1 MERFNPITDLQPIDP
16 IDVPNTQVSDELES
30 LRLRLKVTQEETSN
44 IIQIIKEK
52 NDSLNSDLKKLKN
65 FNRRLNI
72 TIPRIPEMPG
82 EAGVEF
88 GEEAERER
96 KRKAGFRLPPRFPL
110 IRKPVNVPQFKR
122 PKLRKTLLG
131 VKKGADIIGYTRGG
145 GLVFKTLRN
154 PKAAKDAVQA
164 FTKGTDL
171 VDDVAA
177 LGKSTRVITK
187 KFQNISKSAPEILGV
202 KRRPPKVNFSDLP
215 LKERMRIAAL
225 NKKNFPKVS
234 ERRGIGI
241 KKFEKLIGK
250 NPEAQF
256 QDYLR
261 KSKLSSPLKL
271 KIDLN
276 KAYQNERTKLLKSY
290 RSKKID
296 DKTFT
301 IKSNKIQ
308 KEYLENVERI
318 NRYDLEV
325 RQQFE
330 KVRNFFRPKPKGR
343 KSRRKPTLIDD
354 FTKKQKQI
362 KKEFPEAQGGFKE
375 KIDKSFRGDVRV
387 KDDGTFEYIDTLK
400 KDPNLISLNTDTGV
414 TNTVIIITDP
424 PIA

>member
-1 MERFNPITDLQPIDP
+1 MMERFNPIIDLQPIDP

-122 PKLRKTLLG
+122 PKLRKTLLS

-202 KRRPPKVNFSDLP
+202 KRKPPKINFSDLP
-215 LKERMRIAAL
+215 LKERMRIASI

-234 ERRGIGI
+234 REGILTRRNASLRRDLLNLERKIPE
-241 KKFEKLIGK
+241 FEIF
-250 NPEAQF
+250 QF
-256 QDYLR
+256 MRKANLKSPTLLKSNLNKTYTKEYQKIMKAYKQEKMSVLDMLEQTDDLR
-261 KSKLSSPLKL
+261 KAYRTNAL
-271 KIDLN
+271 KIDRYGEEVMAIFERFKMRGLDVKNVIMKDVLEGIRKIKKQIPKPLEGKKIESGTFRYNKNKSRVNAKQMSNDIAMLN
-276 KAYQNERTKLLKSY
+276 K
-290 RSKKID
+290 
-296 DKTFT
+296 
-301 IKSNKIQ
+301 
-308 KEYLENVERI
+308 
-318 NRYDLEV
+318 
-325 RQQFE
+325 
-330 KVRNFFRPKPKGR
+330 
-343 KSRRKPTLIDD
+343 
-354 FTKKQKQI
+354 
-362 KKEFPEAQGGFKE
+362 
-375 KIDKSFRGDVRV
+375 
-387 KDDGTFEYIDTLK
+387 
-400 KDPNLISLNTDTGV
+400 DTGV
-414 TNTVIIITDP
+414 TNMVIIITDP
-424 PIA
+424 PTA

>member
-1 MERFNPITDLQPIDP
+1 MMERFNPIIDLQPIDP

-122 PKLRKTLLG
+122 PKLRKTLLS
-131 VKKGADIIGYTRGG
+131 VKKGADVIGYARGG

-187 KFQNISKSAPEILGV
+187 KFQNISKSAPEILGE
-202 KRRPPKVNFSDLP
+202 KRKPPKISFSDLP
-215 LKERMRIAAL
+215 LKERMRIASI

-234 ERRGIGI
+234 REGILTRRNASLRRDLLNLERKIPE
-241 KKFEKLIGK
+241 FEIF
-250 NPEAQF
+250 QF
-256 QDYLR
+256 MRKANLKSPTLLKSNLNKTYTKEYQKIMKAYKQEKMSVLDMLEQTDDLR
-261 KSKLSSPLKL
+261 KAYRTKAL
-271 KIDLN
+271 KIDRYGEEVMAIFERFKMRGLDVKNVIMKDVLEGIRKIKKQIPKPLEGKKIESGTFRYNKNKSRVNAKQMSNDIAMLN
-276 KAYQNERTKLLKSY
+276 K
-290 RSKKID
+290 
-296 DKTFT
+296 
-301 IKSNKIQ
+301 
-308 KEYLENVERI
+308 
-318 NRYDLEV
+318 
-325 RQQFE
+325 
-330 KVRNFFRPKPKGR
+330 
-343 KSRRKPTLIDD
+343 
-354 FTKKQKQI
+354 
-362 KKEFPEAQGGFKE
+362 
-375 KIDKSFRGDVRV
+375 
-387 KDDGTFEYIDTLK
+387 
-400 KDPNLISLNTDTGV
+400 DTGV

-424 PIA
+424 PTA

>member
-88 GEEAERER
+88 GEEVERER
-96 KRKAGFRLPPRFPL
+96 KRKKAGFRLPPRFPL
-110 IRKPVNVPQFKR
+110 IRRPVSVPQFKR

-145 GLVFKTLRN
+145 GLVLKSLKN
-154 PKAAKDAVQA
+154 PKAAKDALQA
-164 FTKGTDL
+164 FAKGTDL

-177 LGKSTRVITK
+177 LGKSTRVIRK
-187 KFQNISKSAPEILGV
+187 EIQDIVPLAP
-202 KRRPPKVNFSDLP
+202 KMRPPKINYSDLP
-215 LKERMRIAAL
+215 LKERMRIASM

-234 ERRGIGI
+234 REGILTRRNARI
-241 KKFEKLIGK
+241 KRDLLNLEKKIPEFEIF
-250 NPEAQF
+250 QF
-256 QDYLR
+256 MKKANL
-261 KSKLSSPLKL
+261 KSPTLLKSN
-271 KIDLN
+271 LN
-276 KAYQNERTKLLKSY
+276 KAYAKEYQKILKNYKQNKIGVQDMLEQTDDLRKAYRTKVLRIDRYGEEIMAIFERFKMRGLDVNKVKSNVIMKDVLEGI
-290 RSKKID
+290 RKIKKQIPKPLEGKKIESG
-296 DKTFT
+296 TFRY
-301 IKSNKIQ
+301 NK
-308 KEYLENVERI
+308 N
-318 NRYDLEV
+318 
-325 RQQFE
+325 
-330 KVRNFFRPKPKGR
+330 
-343 KSRRKPTLIDD
+343 KSRVNA
-354 FTKKQKQI
+354 KQMSNDI
-362 KKEFPEAQGGFKE
+362 AM
-375 KIDKSFRGDVRV
+375 
-387 KDDGTFEYIDTLK
+387 
-400 KDPNLISLNTDTGV
+400 LNKDTGV

>member
-88 GEEAERER
+88 GEEVERER
-96 KRKAGFRLPPRFPL
+96 KRKKAGFRLPPRFPL
-110 IRKPVNVPQFKR
+110 IRRPVSVPQFKR
-122 PKLRKTLLG
+122 PKLRKTLLS

-145 GLVFKTLRN
+145 GLVLKTLKN

-202 KRRPPKVNFSDLP
+202 KRKPPKINFSDLP
-215 LKERMRIAAL
+215 LKERMRIASM

-234 ERRGIGI
+234 REGILTRRNARI
-241 KKFEKLIGK
+241 KRDLLNLEKKIPEFEIF
-250 NPEAQF
+250 QF
-256 QDYLR
+256 MKKANL
-261 KSKLSSPLKL
+261 KSP
-271 KIDLN
+271 
-276 KAYQNERTKLLKSY
+276 TLLKSNLNKTYAKEYQKILKNY
-290 RSKKID
+290 RQYKIGVQDMLEQTD
-296 DKTFT
+296 DLRKAYRTKVLRIDRYGEEIMAIFERFKMRGLDVNKV
-301 IKSNKIQ
+301 KSNVIMKDVLEGIRKIKKQ
-308 KEYLENVERI
+308 I
-318 NRYDLEV
+318 
-325 RQQFE
+325 
-330 KVRNFFRPKPKGR
+330 PKPLESKYKLESGTFR
-343 KSRRKPTLIDD
+343 YNKNKSRVNA
-354 FTKKQKQI
+354 KQMSNDI
-362 KKEFPEAQGGFKE
+362 AM
-375 KIDKSFRGDVRV
+375 
-387 KDDGTFEYIDTLK
+387 
-400 KDPNLISLNTDTGV
+400 LNKDTGV

-424 PIA
+424 PTA

>member
-110 IRKPVNVPQFKR
+110 IRRPVSVPQFKR
-122 PKLRKTLLG
+122 PKLRKTLLS

-145 GLVFKTLRN
+145 GLVLKTLKN

-202 KRRPPKVNFSDLP
+202 KRKPPKVNFSDLP
-215 LKERMRIAAL
+215 LKERMRIASI

-234 ERRGIGI
+234 REGILTRRNARI
-241 KKFEKLIGK
+241 KRDLLNLEKKIPEFEIF
-250 NPEAQF
+250 QF
-256 QDYLR
+256 MKKANL
-261 KSKLSSPLKL
+261 KSPTLLKSN
-271 KIDLN
+271 LN
-276 KAYQNERTKLLKSY
+276 KAYTKEYQKILKNYKQYKIGVQDMLEQTDDLRKAYKTKVLRIDRYGEEIMAIFERFKMRGLDVNKV
-290 RSKKID
+290 
-296 DKTFT
+296 
-301 IKSNKIQ
+301 KSNVIMKDVLEGIRKIKKQ
-308 KEYLENVERI
+308 I
-318 NRYDLEV
+318 
-325 RQQFE
+325 
-330 KVRNFFRPKPKGR
+330 PKPLESKYKLESGTFR
-343 KSRRKPTLIDD
+343 YNKNKSRVNA
-354 FTKKQKQI
+354 KQMSNDI
-362 KKEFPEAQGGFKE
+362 AM
-375 KIDKSFRGDVRV
+375 
-387 KDDGTFEYIDTLK
+387 
-400 KDPNLISLNTDTGV
+400 LNKDTGV

-424 PIA
+424 PTA

>member
-1 MERFNPITDLQPIDP
+1 MMERFNPIIDLQPIDP

-88 GEEAERER
+88 GEEAEIER

-122 PKLRKTLLG
+122 PKLRKTLLS
-131 VKKGADIIGYTRGG
+131 VKKGADVIGYARGG

-202 KRRPPKVNFSDLP
+202 KRKPPKINFSDLP
-215 LKERMRIAAL
+215 LKERMRIASI

-234 ERRGIGI
+234 REGILTRRNARI
-241 KKFEKLIGK
+241 KRDLLNLEKKIPEFEIF
-250 NPEAQF
+250 QF
-256 QDYLR
+256 MKKANL
-261 KSKLSSPLKL
+261 KSPTLLKSN
-271 KIDLN
+271 LN
-276 KAYQNERTKLLKSY
+276 KAYTKEYQKILKNYKQNKIGVQDMLEQTDDLRKAYRTKALKIDRY
-290 RSKKID
+290 GEEIKAIFERFKMRGLDVNKVKPNVIMKDVLEGIRKIKKQIPKPLEGKKIESG
-296 DKTFT
+296 TFRY
-301 IKSNKIQ
+301 NK
-308 KEYLENVERI
+308 N
-318 NRYDLEV
+318 
-325 RQQFE
+325 
-330 KVRNFFRPKPKGR
+330 
-343 KSRRKPTLIDD
+343 KSRVNA
-354 FTKKQKQI
+354 KQMSNDI
-362 KKEFPEAQGGFKE
+362 AM
-375 KIDKSFRGDVRV
+375 
-387 KDDGTFEYIDTLK
+387 
-400 KDPNLISLNTDTGV
+400 LNKDTGV

-424 PIA
+424 PTA

>member
-1 MERFNPITDLQPIDP
+1 MERFNPIIDLQPIDP

-202 KRRPPKVNFSDLP
+202 KRKPPKVNFSDLP
-215 LKERMRIAAL
+215 LKERMRIASI

-234 ERRGIGI
+234 REGILTRRNASLRRDLLNLERKIPE
-241 KKFEKLIGK
+241 FEIF
-250 NPEAQF
+250 QF
-256 QDYLR
+256 IRKANLKSPTLLKSNLNKTYTKEYQKIMKAYKQEKMSVLDMLEQTDDLR
-261 KSKLSSPLKL
+261 KAYRTKAL
-271 KIDLN
+271 KIDRYGEEVMAIFERFKMRGLDVKNVIMKDVLEGIRKIKKQIPKPLEGKKIESGTFRYNKNKSRVNAKQMSNDIAMLN
-276 KAYQNERTKLLKSY
+276 K
-290 RSKKID
+290 
-296 DKTFT
+296 
-301 IKSNKIQ
+301 
-308 KEYLENVERI
+308 
-318 NRYDLEV
+318 
-325 RQQFE
+325 
-330 KVRNFFRPKPKGR
+330 
-343 KSRRKPTLIDD
+343 
-354 FTKKQKQI
+354 
-362 KKEFPEAQGGFKE
+362 
-375 KIDKSFRGDVRV
+375 
-387 KDDGTFEYIDTLK
+387 
-400 KDPNLISLNTDTGV
+400 DTGV

-424 PIA
+424 PTT

>member
-1 MERFNPITDLQPIDP
+1 MMERFNPIIDLQPIDP

-202 KRRPPKVNFSDLP
+202 KRKPPKVNFSDLP
-215 LKERMRIAAL
+215 LKERMRIASI

-234 ERRGIGI
+234 REGILTRRNASLRRDLLNLERKIPE
-241 KKFEKLIGK
+241 FEIF
-250 NPEAQF
+250 QF
-256 QDYLR
+256 MRKANLKSPTLLKSNLNKTYTKEYQKIMKAYKQEKMSVLDMLEQTDDLR
-261 KSKLSSPLKL
+261 KAYRTKAL
-271 KIDLN
+271 KIDRYGEEVMAIFERFKMRGLDVKNVIMKDVLEGIRKIKKQIPKPLEGKKIESGTFRYNKNKSRVNAKQMSNDIAMLN
-276 KAYQNERTKLLKSY
+276 K
-290 RSKKID
+290 
-296 DKTFT
+296 
-301 IKSNKIQ
+301 
-308 KEYLENVERI
+308 
-318 NRYDLEV
+318 
-325 RQQFE
+325 
-330 KVRNFFRPKPKGR
+330 
-343 KSRRKPTLIDD
+343 
-354 FTKKQKQI
+354 
-362 KKEFPEAQGGFKE
+362 
-375 KIDKSFRGDVRV
+375 
-387 KDDGTFEYIDTLK
+387 
-400 KDPNLISLNTDTGV
+400 DTGV

-424 PIA
+424 PTA

>member
-1 MERFNPITDLQPIDP
+1 MMERFNPITDLQPIDP
-16 IDVPNTQVSDELES
+16 INVPNTQVSDELES

-88 GEEAERER
+88 GEEVERER

-122 PKLRKTLLG
+122 PKLRKTLLS
-131 VKKGADIIGYTRGG
+131 VKKGADVIGYARGG

-202 KRRPPKVNFSDLP
+202 KRKPPKINFSDLP
-215 LKERMRIAAL
+215 LKERMRIASM

-234 ERRGIGI
+234 REGILTRRNARI
-241 KKFEKLIGK
+241 KRDLLNLEKKIPEFEIF
-250 NPEAQF
+250 QF
-256 QDYLR
+256 MKKANL
-261 KSKLSSPLKL
+261 KSP
-271 KIDLN
+271 
-276 KAYQNERTKLLKSY
+276 TLLKSNLNKTYAKEYQKILKNY
-290 RSKKID
+290 RQYKIGVQDMLEQTD
-296 DKTFT
+296 DLRKAYRTKVLRIDRYGEEIMAIFERFKMRGLDVNKV
-301 IKSNKIQ
+301 KSNVIMKDVLEGIRKIKKQ
-308 KEYLENVERI
+308 I
-318 NRYDLEV
+318 
-325 RQQFE
+325 
-330 KVRNFFRPKPKGR
+330 PKPLESKYKLESGTFR
-343 KSRRKPTLIDD
+343 YNKNKSRVNA
-354 FTKKQKQI
+354 KQMSNDI
-362 KKEFPEAQGGFKE
+362 AM
-375 KIDKSFRGDVRV
+375 
-387 KDDGTFEYIDTLK
+387 
-400 KDPNLISLNTDTGV
+400 LNKDTGV

-424 PIA
+424 PTA

>member
-1 MERFNPITDLQPIDP
+1 MERFNPIIDLQPIDP

-202 KRRPPKVNFSDLP
+202 KRKPPKVNFSDLP
-215 LKERMRIAAL
+215 LKERMRIASI

-234 ERRGIGI
+234 REGILTRRNASLRRDLLNLERKIPEFEI
-241 KKFEKLIGK
+241 FQFMKKANLKSPTLLKSNLNKTYTKEYQKIMKAYKQEKMSVLDML
-250 NPEAQF
+250 EQT
-256 QDYLR
+256 DDLR
-261 KSKLSSPLKL
+261 KAYRTKAL
-271 KIDLN
+271 KIDRYGEEVMAIFERFKMRVLDVKNVIMKDVLEGIRKIKKQIPKPLEGKKIESGTFRYNKNKSRVNAKQMSNDIAMLN
-276 KAYQNERTKLLKSY
+276 K
-290 RSKKID
+290 
-296 DKTFT
+296 
-301 IKSNKIQ
+301 
-308 KEYLENVERI
+308 
-318 NRYDLEV
+318 
-325 RQQFE
+325 
-330 KVRNFFRPKPKGR
+330 
-343 KSRRKPTLIDD
+343 
-354 FTKKQKQI
+354 
-362 KKEFPEAQGGFKE
+362 
-375 KIDKSFRGDVRV
+375 
-387 KDDGTFEYIDTLK
+387 
-400 KDPNLISLNTDTGV
+400 DTGV

-424 PIA
+424 PTA

>member
-110 IRKPVNVPQFKR
+110 IRRPVSVPQFKR
-122 PKLRKTLLG
+122 PKLRKTLLS

-145 GLVFKTLRN
+145 GLVLKTLKN

-202 KRRPPKVNFSDLP
+202 KRKPPKINFSDLP
-215 LKERMRIAAL
+215 LKERMRIASM

-234 ERRGIGI
+234 REGILTRRNARI
-241 KKFEKLIGK
+241 KRDLLNLEKKIPEFEIF
-250 NPEAQF
+250 QF
-256 QDYLR
+256 MKKANL
-261 KSKLSSPLKL
+261 KSP
-271 KIDLN
+271 
-276 KAYQNERTKLLKSY
+276 TLLKSNLNKTYAKEYQKILKNY
-290 RSKKID
+290 RQYKIGVQDMLEQTD
-296 DKTFT
+296 DLRKAYRTKVLRIDRYGEEIMAIFERFKMRGLDVNKV
-301 IKSNKIQ
+301 KSNVIMKDVLEGIRKIKKQ
-308 KEYLENVERI
+308 I
-318 NRYDLEV
+318 
-325 RQQFE
+325 
-330 KVRNFFRPKPKGR
+330 PKPLESKYKLESGTFR
-343 KSRRKPTLIDD
+343 YNKNKSRVNA
-354 FTKKQKQI
+354 KQMSNDI
-362 KKEFPEAQGGFKE
+362 AM
-375 KIDKSFRGDVRV
+375 
-387 KDDGTFEYIDTLK
+387 
-400 KDPNLISLNTDTGV
+400 LNKDTGV

-424 PIA
+424 PTA

>member
-1 MERFNPITDLQPIDP
+1 MMERFNPITDLQPIDP

-88 GEEAERER
+88 GEEVERER
-96 KRKAGFRLPPRFPL
+96 KRKKAGFRLPPRFPL
-110 IRKPVNVPQFKR
+110 IRRPVSVPQFKR
-122 PKLRKTLLG
+122 PKLRKTLLS
-131 VKKGADIIGYTRGG
+131 VKKGADVIGYARGG

-202 KRRPPKVNFSDLP
+202 KRKPPKINFSDLP
-215 LKERMRIAAL
+215 LKERMRIASM

-234 ERRGIGI
+234 REGILTRRNARI
-241 KKFEKLIGK
+241 KRDLLNLEKKIPEFEIF
-250 NPEAQF
+250 QF
-256 QDYLR
+256 MKKANL
-261 KSKLSSPLKL
+261 KSP
-271 KIDLN
+271 
-276 KAYQNERTKLLKSY
+276 TLLKSNLNKTYAKEYQKILKNY
-290 RSKKID
+290 RQYKIGVQDMLEQTD
-296 DKTFT
+296 DLRKAYRTKVLRIDRYGEEIMAIFERFKMRGLDVNKV
-301 IKSNKIQ
+301 KSNVIMKDVLEGIRKIKKQ
-308 KEYLENVERI
+308 I
-318 NRYDLEV
+318 
-325 RQQFE
+325 
-330 KVRNFFRPKPKGR
+330 PKPLESKYKLESGTFR
-343 KSRRKPTLIDD
+343 YNKNKSRVNA
-354 FTKKQKQI
+354 KQMSNDI
-362 KKEFPEAQGGFKE
+362 AM
-375 KIDKSFRGDVRV
+375 
-387 KDDGTFEYIDTLK
+387 
-400 KDPNLISLNTDTGV
+400 LNKDTGV

-424 PIA
+424 PTA

>member
-1 MERFNPITDLQPIDP
+1 MERFNPIIDLQPIDP

-122 PKLRKTLLG
+122 PKLRKTLLS
-131 VKKGADIIGYTRGG
+131 VKKGADVIGYARGG

-202 KRRPPKVNFSDLP
+202 KRKPPKVNFSDLP
-215 LKERMRIAAL
+215 LKERMRIASI

-234 ERRGIGI
+234 REGILTRRNASLRRDLLNLERKIPE
-241 KKFEKLIGK
+241 FEIF
-250 NPEAQF
+250 QF
-256 QDYLR
+256 MRKANLKSPTLLKSNLNKTYTKEYQKIMKAYKQEKMSVLDMLEQTDDLR
-261 KSKLSSPLKL
+261 KAYRTKAL
-271 KIDLN
+271 KIDRYGEEVMAIFERFKMRGLDVKNVIMKDVLEGIRKIKKQIPKPLEGKKIESGTFRYNKNKSRVNAKQMSNDIAMLN
-276 KAYQNERTKLLKSY
+276 K
-290 RSKKID
+290 
-296 DKTFT
+296 
-301 IKSNKIQ
+301 
-308 KEYLENVERI
+308 
-318 NRYDLEV
+318 
-325 RQQFE
+325 
-330 KVRNFFRPKPKGR
+330 
-343 KSRRKPTLIDD
+343 
-354 FTKKQKQI
+354 
-362 KKEFPEAQGGFKE
+362 
-375 KIDKSFRGDVRV
+375 
-387 KDDGTFEYIDTLK
+387 
-400 KDPNLISLNTDTGV
+400 DTGV

-424 PIA
+424 PTA

>member
-1 MERFNPITDLQPIDP
+1 MMERFNPITDLQPIDP

-110 IRKPVNVPQFKR
+110 IRRPVSVPQFKR
-122 PKLRKTLLG
+122 PKLRKTLLS

-145 GLVFKTLRN
+145 GLVLKTLKN

-202 KRRPPKVNFSDLP
+202 KRKPPKINFSDLP
-215 LKERMRIAAL
+215 LKERMRIASM

-234 ERRGIGI
+234 REGILTRRNARI
-241 KKFEKLIGK
+241 KRDLLNLEKKIPEFEIF
-250 NPEAQF
+250 QF
-256 QDYLR
+256 MKKANL
-261 KSKLSSPLKL
+261 KSP
-271 KIDLN
+271 
-276 KAYQNERTKLLKSY
+276 TLLKSNLNKTYAKEYQKILKNY
-290 RSKKID
+290 RQYKIGVQDMLEQTD
-296 DKTFT
+296 DLRKAYRTKVLRIDRYGEEIMAIFERFKMRGLDVNKV
-301 IKSNKIQ
+301 KSNVIMKDVLEGIRKIKKQ
-308 KEYLENVERI
+308 I
-318 NRYDLEV
+318 
-325 RQQFE
+325 
-330 KVRNFFRPKPKGR
+330 PKPLESKYKLESGTFR
-343 KSRRKPTLIDD
+343 YNKNKSRVNA
-354 FTKKQKQI
+354 KQMSNDI
-362 KKEFPEAQGGFKE
+362 AM
-375 KIDKSFRGDVRV
+375 
-387 KDDGTFEYIDTLK
+387 
-400 KDPNLISLNTDTGV
+400 LNKDTGV

-424 PIA
+424 PTA

>member
-1 MERFNPITDLQPIDP
+1 MMERFNPIIDLQPIDP

-202 KRRPPKVNFSDLP
+202 KRKPPKVNFSDLP
-215 LKERMRIAAL
+215 LKERMRIASI

-234 ERRGIGI
+234 REGILTRRNASI
-241 KKFEKLIGK
+241 KRDILNLEKKIPEFEIF
-250 NPEAQF
+250 QF
-256 QDYLR
+256 MRKANLKSPTLLKCNLNKTYTKEYQKIMKAYKQEKMSVLDMLEQTDDLR
-261 KSKLSSPLKL
+261 KAYRTKAL
-271 KIDLN
+271 KIDRYGEEVMAIFERFKMRGLDVKNVIMKDVLEGIRKIKKQIPKPLEGKKIESGTFRYNKNKSRVNAKQMSNDIAMLN
-276 KAYQNERTKLLKSY
+276 K
-290 RSKKID
+290 
-296 DKTFT
+296 
-301 IKSNKIQ
+301 
-308 KEYLENVERI
+308 
-318 NRYDLEV
+318 
-325 RQQFE
+325 
-330 KVRNFFRPKPKGR
+330 
-343 KSRRKPTLIDD
+343 
-354 FTKKQKQI
+354 
-362 KKEFPEAQGGFKE
+362 
-375 KIDKSFRGDVRV
+375 
-387 KDDGTFEYIDTLK
+387 
-400 KDPNLISLNTDTGV
+400 DTGV

-424 PIA
+424 PTA

>member
-1 MERFNPITDLQPIDP
+1 MERFNPIIDLQPIDP

-202 KRRPPKVNFSDLP
+202 KRKPPKVNLSDLP
-215 LKERMRIAAL
+215 LKERMRIASI

-234 ERRGIGI
+234 REGI
-241 KKFEKLIGK
+241 LT
-250 NPEAQF
+250 
-256 QDYLR
+256 R
-261 KSKLSSPLKL
+261 
-271 KIDLN
+271 
-276 KAYQNERTKLLKSY
+276 
-290 RSKKID
+290 
-296 DKTFT
+296 
-301 IKSNKIQ
+301 
-308 KEYLENVERI
+308 
-318 NRYDLEV
+318 
-325 RQQFE
+325 
-330 KVRNFFRPKPKGR
+330 
-343 KSRRKPTLIDD
+343 
-354 FTKKQKQI
+354 
-362 KKEFPEAQGGFKE
+362 
-375 KIDKSFRGDVRV
+375 
-387 KDDGTFEYIDTLK
+387 
-400 KDPNLISLNTDTGV
+400 
-414 TNTVIIITDP
+414 
-424 PIA
+424 

>member
-1 MERFNPITDLQPIDP
+1 MMERFNPIIDLQPIDP

-82 EAGVEF
+82 EAGVQF

-202 KRRPPKVNFSDLP
+202 KRKPPKVNFSDLP
-215 LKERMRIAAL
+215 LKERMRIASI

-234 ERRGIGI
+234 REGILTRRNASLRRDLLNLERKIPE
-241 KKFEKLIGK
+241 FEIF
-250 NPEAQF
+250 QF
-256 QDYLR
+256 MRKANLKSPTLLKSNLNKTYTKEYQKIMKAYKQEKMSVLDMLEQTDDLR
-261 KSKLSSPLKL
+261 KAYRTKAL
-271 KIDLN
+271 KIDRYGEEVMAIFERFKMRGLDVKNVIMKDVLEGIRKIKKQIPKPLEGKKIESGTFRYNKNKSRVNAKQMSNDIAMLN
-276 KAYQNERTKLLKSY
+276 K
-290 RSKKID
+290 
-296 DKTFT
+296 
-301 IKSNKIQ
+301 
-308 KEYLENVERI
+308 
-318 NRYDLEV
+318 
-325 RQQFE
+325 
-330 KVRNFFRPKPKGR
+330 
-343 KSRRKPTLIDD
+343 
-354 FTKKQKQI
+354 
-362 KKEFPEAQGGFKE
+362 
-375 KIDKSFRGDVRV
+375 
-387 KDDGTFEYIDTLK
+387 
-400 KDPNLISLNTDTGV
+400 DTGV

-424 PIA
+424 PTA

>member
-1 MERFNPITDLQPIDP
+1 MERFNPIIDLQPIDP

-88 GEEAERER
+88 GEEAEIER

-202 KRRPPKVNFSDLP
+202 KRKPPKVNFSDLP
-215 LKERMRIAAL
+215 LKERMRIASI

-234 ERRGIGI
+234 REGILTRRNARI
-241 KKFEKLIGK
+241 KRDLLNLEKKIPEFEIF
-250 NPEAQF
+250 QF
-256 QDYLR
+256 MKKANLKSPTLLKSNLNKTYTKEYQKIMKAYKQEKMSVLDMLEQTDDLR
-261 KSKLSSPLKL
+261 KAYRTKAL
-271 KIDLN
+271 KIDRYGEEVMAIFERFKMRGLDVKNVIMKDVLEGIRKIKKQIPKPLEGKKIESGTFRYNKNKSRVNAKQMSNDIAMLN
-276 KAYQNERTKLLKSY
+276 K
-290 RSKKID
+290 
-296 DKTFT
+296 
-301 IKSNKIQ
+301 
-308 KEYLENVERI
+308 
-318 NRYDLEV
+318 
-325 RQQFE
+325 
-330 KVRNFFRPKPKGR
+330 
-343 KSRRKPTLIDD
+343 
-354 FTKKQKQI
+354 
-362 KKEFPEAQGGFKE
+362 
-375 KIDKSFRGDVRV
+375 
-387 KDDGTFEYIDTLK
+387 
-400 KDPNLISLNTDTGV
+400 DTGV

-424 PIA
+424 PTA

>member
-1 MERFNPITDLQPIDP
+1 MMERFNPITDLQPIDP

-110 IRKPVNVPQFKR
+110 IRRPVSVPQFKR

-187 KFQNISKSAPEILGV
+187 KIQKTPDLFGK
-202 KRRPPKVNFSDLP
+202 KKRPPKVNYSDLP
-215 LKERMRIAAL
+215 LKERMRIASI

-234 ERRGIGI
+234 REGILTRRNARI
-241 KKFEKLIGK
+241 KRDLLNLEKKIPEFEIF
-250 NPEAQF
+250 QF
-256 QDYLR
+256 MKKANL
-261 KSKLSSPLKL
+261 KSPTLLKSN
-271 KIDLN
+271 LN
-276 KAYQNERTKLLKSY
+276 KAYTKEYQKILKNYKQNKIGVQDMLEQTDDLRKAYKTKALKIDRYGEEIMAIFERFKMRGLDVNKVKPNVIMKDVLEGIRKIK
-290 RSKKID
+290 KKI
-296 DKTFT
+296 
-301 IKSNKIQ
+301 
-308 KEYLENVERI
+308 
-318 NRYDLEV
+318 
-325 RQQFE
+325 
-330 KVRNFFRPKPKGR
+330 PKPLEGKKIESGTFR
-343 KSRRKPTLIDD
+343 YNKNKSRVNA
-354 FTKKQKQI
+354 KQMSNDI
-362 KKEFPEAQGGFKE
+362 AM
-375 KIDKSFRGDVRV
+375 
-387 KDDGTFEYIDTLK
+387 
-400 KDPNLISLNTDTGV
+400 LNKDTGV

-424 PIA
+424 PTA

>member
-1 MERFNPITDLQPIDP
+1 MERFNPIIDLQPIDP

-110 IRKPVNVPQFKR
+110 IRRPVNVPQFKR

-202 KRRPPKVNFSDLP
+202 KRKPPKVNFSDLP
-215 LKERMRIAAL
+215 LKERMRIASI

-234 ERRGIGI
+234 REGILTRRNASLRRDLLNLERKIPE
-241 KKFEKLIGK
+241 FEIF
-250 NPEAQF
+250 QF
-256 QDYLR
+256 MRKANLKSPTLLKSNLNKTYTKEYQKIMKAYKQEKMSVLDMLEQTDDLR
-261 KSKLSSPLKL
+261 KAYRTKAL
-271 KIDLN
+271 KIDRYGEEVMAIFERFKMRGLDVKNVIMKDVLEGIRKIKKQIPKPLEGKKIESGTFRYNKNKSRVNAKQMSNDIAMLN
-276 KAYQNERTKLLKSY
+276 K
-290 RSKKID
+290 
-296 DKTFT
+296 
-301 IKSNKIQ
+301 
-308 KEYLENVERI
+308 
-318 NRYDLEV
+318 
-325 RQQFE
+325 
-330 KVRNFFRPKPKGR
+330 
-343 KSRRKPTLIDD
+343 
-354 FTKKQKQI
+354 
-362 KKEFPEAQGGFKE
+362 
-375 KIDKSFRGDVRV
+375 
-387 KDDGTFEYIDTLK
+387 
-400 KDPNLISLNTDTGV
+400 DTGV

-424 PIA
+424 PTA

>member
-110 IRKPVNVPQFKR
+110 IRRPVSVPQFKR

-145 GLVFKTLRN
+145 GLALKVLKN
-154 PKAAKDAVQA
+154 PKKAKDAALAVA
-164 FTKGTDL
+164 KGTDL

-177 LGKSTRVITK
+177 LGKSTRVIRK
-187 KFQNISKSAPEILGV
+187 KLQDIVPVAP
-202 KRRPPKVNFSDLP
+202 KRRPPKINFSDLP

-276 KAYQNERTKLLKSY
+276 KAYQNE
-290 RSKKID
+290 
-296 DKTFT
+296 
-301 IKSNKIQ
+301 N
-308 KEYLENVERI
+308 N
-318 NRYDLEV
+318 
-325 RQQFE
+325 
-330 KVRNFFRPKPKGR
+330 
-343 KSRRKPTLIDD
+343 
-354 FTKKQKQI
+354 
-362 KKEFPEAQGGFKE
+362 
-375 KIDKSFRGDVRV
+375 
-387 KDDGTFEYIDTLK
+387 
-400 KDPNLISLNTDTGV
+400 
-414 TNTVIIITDP
+414 
-424 PIA
+424 

>member
-16 IDVPNTQVSDELES
+16 INVPNTQVSDELES

-88 GEEAERER
+88 GEEVERER

-122 PKLRKTLLG
+122 PKLRKTLLS
-131 VKKGADIIGYTRGG
+131 VKKGADVIGYARGG

-202 KRRPPKVNFSDLP
+202 KRKPPKINFSDLP
-215 LKERMRIAAL
+215 LKERMRIASM

-234 ERRGIGI
+234 REGILTRRNARI
-241 KKFEKLIGK
+241 KRDLLNLEKKIPEFEIF
-250 NPEAQF
+250 QF
-256 QDYLR
+256 MKKANL
-261 KSKLSSPLKL
+261 KSP
-271 KIDLN
+271 
-276 KAYQNERTKLLKSY
+276 TLLKSNLNKTYAKEYQKILKNY
-290 RSKKID
+290 RQYKIGVQDMLEQTD
-296 DKTFT
+296 DLRKAYRTKVLRIDRYGEEIMAIFERFKMRGLDVNKV
-301 IKSNKIQ
+301 KSNVIMKDVLEGIRKIKKQ
-308 KEYLENVERI
+308 I
-318 NRYDLEV
+318 
-325 RQQFE
+325 
-330 KVRNFFRPKPKGR
+330 PKPLESKYKLESGTFR
-343 KSRRKPTLIDD
+343 YNKNKSRVNA
-354 FTKKQKQI
+354 KQMSNDI
-362 KKEFPEAQGGFKE
+362 AM
-375 KIDKSFRGDVRV
+375 
-387 KDDGTFEYIDTLK
+387 
-400 KDPNLISLNTDTGV
+400 LNKDTGV

-424 PIA
+424 PTA

>member
-1 MERFNPITDLQPIDP
+1 MERFNPIIDLQPIDP

-202 KRRPPKVNFSDLP
+202 KRKPPKVNFSDLP
-215 LKERMRIAAL
+215 LKERMRIASI

-234 ERRGIGI
+234 REGILTRRNASLRRELLNLERKIPE
-241 KKFEKLIGK
+241 FEIF
-250 NPEAQF
+250 QF
-256 QDYLR
+256 MRKANLKSPTLLKSNLNKTYTKEYQKIMKAYKQEKMSVLDMLEQTDDLR
-261 KSKLSSPLKL
+261 KAYRTKAL
-271 KIDLN
+271 KIDRYGEEVKAIFERFKMRGLDVNKVKPNVIMKDVLEGIRKIKKQIPKPLEGKKIESGTFRYNKNKSRVNAKQMSNDIAMLN
-276 KAYQNERTKLLKSY
+276 K
-290 RSKKID
+290 
-296 DKTFT
+296 
-301 IKSNKIQ
+301 
-308 KEYLENVERI
+308 
-318 NRYDLEV
+318 
-325 RQQFE
+325 
-330 KVRNFFRPKPKGR
+330 
-343 KSRRKPTLIDD
+343 
-354 FTKKQKQI
+354 
-362 KKEFPEAQGGFKE
+362 
-375 KIDKSFRGDVRV
+375 
-387 KDDGTFEYIDTLK
+387 
-400 KDPNLISLNTDTGV
+400 DTGV

-424 PIA
+424 PTA

>member
-1 MERFNPITDLQPIDP
+1 MMERFNPIIDLQPIDP

-65 FNRRLNI
+65 FNMRLNI

-88 GEEAERER
+88 GEEAEIER

-122 PKLRKTLLG
+122 PKLRKTLLS
-131 VKKGADIIGYTRGG
+131 VKKGADVIGYARGG

-202 KRRPPKVNFSDLP
+202 KRKPPKINFSDLP
-215 LKERMRIAAL
+215 LKERMRIASI

-234 ERRGIGI
+234 REGILTRRNASLRRDLLNLERKIPE
-241 KKFEKLIGK
+241 FEIF
-250 NPEAQF
+250 QF
-256 QDYLR
+256 MRKANLKSPTLLKSNLNKTYTKEYQKIMKAYKQEKMSVLDMLEQTDDLR
-261 KSKLSSPLKL
+261 KSYEINALQVDKYGEEVMAIFETFKMRGINVKKVNPQNIMKGVLRDIKQIPKKYPRILGKS
-271 KIDLN
+271 IDL
-276 KAYQNERTKLLKSY
+276 
-290 RSKKID
+290 SKI
-296 DKTFT
+296 
-301 IKSNKIQ
+301 
-308 KEYLENVERI
+308 NV
-318 NRYDLEV
+318 
-325 RQQFE
+325 
-330 KVRNFFRPKPKGR
+330 
-343 KSRRKPTLIDD
+343 KPTYNDI
-354 FTKKQKQI
+354 
-362 KKEFPEAQGGFKE
+362 AM
-375 KIDKSFRGDVRV
+375 
-387 KDDGTFEYIDTLK
+387 
-400 KDPNLISLNTDTGV
+400 LNTDTGV
-414 TNTVIIITDP
+414 TNTVIILTDP

>member
-1 MERFNPITDLQPIDP
+1 MERFNPIIDLQPIDP

-30 LRLRLKVTQEETSN
+30 LRLRLKVTQEETGN

-131 VKKGADIIGYTRGG
+131 VKKGADVIGYARGG

-202 KRRPPKVNFSDLP
+202 KRKPPKINFSDLP
-215 LKERMRIAAL
+215 LKERMRIASI
-225 NKKNFPKVS
+225 NKKNLESFS
-234 ERRGIGI
+234 
-241 KKFEKLIGK
+241 KKFSEFYNEEPNHLSLLSYDLIGLIY
-250 NPEAQF
+250 
-256 QDYLR
+256 YLSLR
-261 KSKLSSPLKL
+261 NDLS
-271 KIDLN
+271 D
-276 KAYQNERTKLLKSY
+276 TKQ
-290 RSKKID
+290 I
-296 DKTFT
+296 F
-301 IKSNKIQ
+301 
-308 KEYLENVERI
+308 
-318 NRYDLEV
+318 
-325 RQQFE
+325 
-330 KVRNFFRPKPKGR
+330 
-343 KSRRKPTLIDD
+343 
-354 FTKKQKQI
+354 KKQN
-362 KKEFPEAQGGFKE
+362 
-375 KIDKSFRGDVRV
+375 SFRGKIGVFDI
-387 KDDGTFEYIDTLK
+387 KDNKINHK
-400 KDPNLISLNTDTGV
+400 LNFYQIQNGSFKE
-414 TNTVIIITDP
+414 IF
-424 PIA
+424 

>member
-1 MERFNPITDLQPIDP
+1 MMERFNPITDLQPIDP
-16 IDVPNTQVSDELES
+16 INVPNTQVSDELES

-110 IRKPVNVPQFKR
+110 IRRPVSVPQFKR

-145 GLVFKTLRN
+145 GLVLKTLRN

-202 KRRPPKVNFSDLP
+202 KRKPPKINFSDLP
-215 LKERMRIAAL
+215 LKERMRIASI

-234 ERRGIGI
+234 REGILTRRNASIKRDLLNLEKKIPEFEIFQFMKRAKLKSPTLLKSNLNKTYTKEYNQIMKAYKQNKIGVSDML
-241 KKFEKLIGK
+241 E
-250 NPEAQF
+250 QT
-256 QDYLR
+256 DDLR
-261 KSKLSSPLKL
+261 KAYKTKAL
-271 KIDLN
+271 KIDRYGEEVKAIFERFKMRGLDVNKVKPNVIMKDVLEGIRKIKKQIPKPLEGKKIESGTFRYNKNKSRVNAKQMSNDIAMLN
-276 KAYQNERTKLLKSY
+276 K
-290 RSKKID
+290 
-296 DKTFT
+296 
-301 IKSNKIQ
+301 
-308 KEYLENVERI
+308 
-318 NRYDLEV
+318 
-325 RQQFE
+325 
-330 KVRNFFRPKPKGR
+330 
-343 KSRRKPTLIDD
+343 
-354 FTKKQKQI
+354 
-362 KKEFPEAQGGFKE
+362 
-375 KIDKSFRGDVRV
+375 
-387 KDDGTFEYIDTLK
+387 
-400 KDPNLISLNTDTGV
+400 DTGV

-424 PIA
+424 PTA

>member
-1 MERFNPITDLQPIDP
+1 MERFNPIIDLQPIDP

-110 IRKPVNVPQFKR
+110 IRRPVSVPQFKR
-122 PKLRKTLLG
+122 PKLRKTLLS
-131 VKKGADIIGYTRGG
+131 VKKGADVIGYARGG

-202 KRRPPKVNFSDLP
+202 KRKPPKVNFSDLP
-215 LKERMRIAAL
+215 LKERMRIASI

-234 ERRGIGI
+234 REGILTRRNASLRRDLLNLERKIPEFKIFQFMRKANLKSPTLLKSNLNKTYTKEYQKIM
-241 KKFEKLIGK
+241 KAYKQEKMSVLDML
-250 NPEAQF
+250 EQT
-256 QDYLR
+256 DDLR
-261 KSKLSSPLKL
+261 KAYRTKAL
-271 KIDLN
+271 KIDRYGEEVMAIFERFKMRGLDVNKVKPNVIMKDVLEGIRKIKKQIPKPLEGKKIESGTFRYNKNKSRVNAKQMSNDIAMLN
-276 KAYQNERTKLLKSY
+276 K
-290 RSKKID
+290 
-296 DKTFT
+296 
-301 IKSNKIQ
+301 
-308 KEYLENVERI
+308 
-318 NRYDLEV
+318 
-325 RQQFE
+325 
-330 KVRNFFRPKPKGR
+330 
-343 KSRRKPTLIDD
+343 
-354 FTKKQKQI
+354 
-362 KKEFPEAQGGFKE
+362 
-375 KIDKSFRGDVRV
+375 
-387 KDDGTFEYIDTLK
+387 
-400 KDPNLISLNTDTGV
+400 DTGV

-424 PIA
+424 PTA

>member
-96 KRKAGFRLPPRFPL
+96 KKKAGFRLPPRFPL
-110 IRKPVNVPQFKR
+110 IRRPVSVPQFKR

-145 GLVFKTLRN
+145 GLVLKTLRN

-202 KRRPPKVNFSDLP
+202 KRKPPKINFSDLP
-215 LKERMRIAAL
+215 LKERMRIASI

-234 ERRGIGI
+234 REGILTRRNARI
-241 KKFEKLIGK
+241 KRDLLNLEKKIPEFEIF
-250 NPEAQF
+250 QF
-256 QDYLR
+256 MKKANL
-261 KSKLSSPLKL
+261 KSPTLLKSN
-271 KIDLN
+271 LN
-276 KAYQNERTKLLKSY
+276 KAYTKEYQKILKNYKQNKIGVQDMLEQTDDLRKAYRTKALKIDRY
-290 RSKKID
+290 GEEIKAIFERFKMRGLDVNKVKPNVIMKDVLEGIRKIKKKI
-296 DKTFT
+296 
-301 IKSNKIQ
+301 
-308 KEYLENVERI
+308 
-318 NRYDLEV
+318 
-325 RQQFE
+325 
-330 KVRNFFRPKPKGR
+330 PKPLEGKKIESGTFR
-343 KSRRKPTLIDD
+343 YNKNKSRVNA
-354 FTKKQKQI
+354 KQMSNDI
-362 KKEFPEAQGGFKE
+362 AM
-375 KIDKSFRGDVRV
+375 
-387 KDDGTFEYIDTLK
+387 
-400 KDPNLISLNTDTGV
+400 LNKDTGV

-424 PIA
+424 PTA

>member
-1 MERFNPITDLQPIDP
+1 MERFNPIIDLQPIDP

-122 PKLRKTLLG
+122 PKLRKTLLS

-202 KRRPPKVNFSDLP
+202 KRKPPKVNFSDLP
-215 LKERMRIAAL
+215 LKERMRIASI

-234 ERRGIGI
+234 REGILTRRNASLRRDLLNLERKIPE
-241 KKFEKLIGK
+241 FEIF
-250 NPEAQF
+250 QF
-256 QDYLR
+256 MRKANLKSPTLLKSNLNKTYTKEYQKIMKAYKQEKMSVLDMLEQTDDLR
-261 KSKLSSPLKL
+261 KAYRTKAL
-271 KIDLN
+271 KIDRYGEEVMAIFERFKMRGLDVKNVIMKDVLEGIRKIKKQIPKPLEGKKIESGTFRYNKNKSRVNAKQMSNDIAMLN
-276 KAYQNERTKLLKSY
+276 K
-290 RSKKID
+290 
-296 DKTFT
+296 
-301 IKSNKIQ
+301 
-308 KEYLENVERI
+308 
-318 NRYDLEV
+318 
-325 RQQFE
+325 
-330 KVRNFFRPKPKGR
+330 
-343 KSRRKPTLIDD
+343 
-354 FTKKQKQI
+354 
-362 KKEFPEAQGGFKE
+362 
-375 KIDKSFRGDVRV
+375 
-387 KDDGTFEYIDTLK
+387 
-400 KDPNLISLNTDTGV
+400 DTGV

-424 PIA
+424 PTA

>member
-88 GEEAERER
+88 GEEAEIER

-122 PKLRKTLLG
+122 PKLRKTLLS
-131 VKKGADIIGYTRGG
+131 VKKGADVIGYARGG

-202 KRRPPKVNFSDLP
+202 KRKPPKINFSDLP
-215 LKERMRIAAL
+215 LKERMRIASI

-234 ERRGIGI
+234 REGILTRRNARI
-241 KKFEKLIGK
+241 KRDLLNLEKKIPEFEIF
-250 NPEAQF
+250 QF
-256 QDYLR
+256 MKKANLKSPTLLKSNLNKTYTKEYQKIMKAYKQEKMSVLDMLEQTDDLR
-261 KSKLSSPLKL
+261 KAYRTKAL
-271 KIDLN
+271 KIDRYGEEIKAIFERFKMRGLDVNKVKPNVIMKDVLEGIRKIKKKIPKPLEGKKIESGTFRYNKNKSRVNAKQMSNDIAMLN
-276 KAYQNERTKLLKSY
+276 K
-290 RSKKID
+290 
-296 DKTFT
+296 
-301 IKSNKIQ
+301 
-308 KEYLENVERI
+308 
-318 NRYDLEV
+318 
-325 RQQFE
+325 
-330 KVRNFFRPKPKGR
+330 
-343 KSRRKPTLIDD
+343 
-354 FTKKQKQI
+354 
-362 KKEFPEAQGGFKE
+362 
-375 KIDKSFRGDVRV
+375 
-387 KDDGTFEYIDTLK
+387 
-400 KDPNLISLNTDTGV
+400 DTGV

>member
-1 MERFNPITDLQPIDP
+1 MERFNPIIDLQPIDP

-122 PKLRKTLLG
+122 PKLRKTLLS
-131 VKKGADIIGYTRGG
+131 VKKGADVIGYARGG

-202 KRRPPKVNFSDLP
+202 KRKPPKINFSDLP
-215 LKERMRIAAL
+215 LKERMRIASI
-225 NKKNFPKVS
+225 NKKNLPKVS
-234 ERRGIGI
+234 REGILTRRNASLRRDLLNLERKIPEFKIFQFMRKANLKSPTLLKSNLNKTYTKEYQKIM
-241 KKFEKLIGK
+241 KAYKQEKMSVLDML
-250 NPEAQF
+250 EQT
-256 QDYLR
+256 DDLR
-261 KSKLSSPLKL
+261 KAYRTKAL
-271 KIDLN
+271 KIDRYGEEIKAIFERFKMRGLDVNKVKSNVIMKDVLEGIRKIKKQIPKPLEGKKIESGTFRYNKNKSRVNAKQMSNDIAMLN
-276 KAYQNERTKLLKSY
+276 K
-290 RSKKID
+290 
-296 DKTFT
+296 
-301 IKSNKIQ
+301 
-308 KEYLENVERI
+308 
-318 NRYDLEV
+318 
-325 RQQFE
+325 
-330 KVRNFFRPKPKGR
+330 
-343 KSRRKPTLIDD
+343 
-354 FTKKQKQI
+354 
-362 KKEFPEAQGGFKE
+362 
-375 KIDKSFRGDVRV
+375 
-387 KDDGTFEYIDTLK
+387 
-400 KDPNLISLNTDTGV
+400 DTGV

-424 PIA
+424 PTA

>member
-88 GEEAERER
+88 GEEVERER

-122 PKLRKTLLG
+122 PKLRKTLLS

-145 GLVFKTLRN
+145 GLVLKTLKN

-202 KRRPPKVNFSDLP
+202 KRKPPKINFSDLP
-215 LKERMRIAAL
+215 LKERMRIASM

-234 ERRGIGI
+234 REGILTRRNARI
-241 KKFEKLIGK
+241 KRDLLNLEKKIPEFEIF
-250 NPEAQF
+250 QF
-256 QDYLR
+256 MKKANL
-261 KSKLSSPLKL
+261 KSP
-271 KIDLN
+271 
-276 KAYQNERTKLLKSY
+276 TLLKSNLNKTYAKEYQKILKNY
-290 RSKKID
+290 RQYKIGVQDMLEQTD
-296 DKTFT
+296 DLRKAYRTKVLRIDRYGEEIMAIFERFKMRGLDVNKV
-301 IKSNKIQ
+301 KSNVIMKDVLEGIRKIKKQ
-308 KEYLENVERI
+308 I
-318 NRYDLEV
+318 
-325 RQQFE
+325 
-330 KVRNFFRPKPKGR
+330 PKPLESKYKLESGTFR
-343 KSRRKPTLIDD
+343 YNKNKSRVNA
-354 FTKKQKQI
+354 KQMSNDI
-362 KKEFPEAQGGFKE
+362 AM
-375 KIDKSFRGDVRV
+375 
-387 KDDGTFEYIDTLK
+387 
-400 KDPNLISLNTDTGV
+400 LNKDTGV

-424 PIA
+424 PTA

>member
-1 MERFNPITDLQPIDP
+1 MMERFNPITDLQPIDP

-145 GLVFKTLRN
+145 GLVLKTLKN
-154 PKAAKDAVQA
+154 PKAAKDAAQA
-164 FTKGTDL
+164 FAKGTDL

-202 KRRPPKVNFSDLP
+202 KRKPPKINFSDLP
-215 LKERMRIAAL
+215 LKERMRIASI

-234 ERRGIGI
+234 REGILTRRNARI
-241 KKFEKLIGK
+241 KRDLLNLEKKIPEFEIF
-250 NPEAQF
+250 QF
-256 QDYLR
+256 MKKANL
-261 KSKLSSPLKL
+261 KSPTLLKSN
-271 KIDLN
+271 LN
-276 KAYQNERTKLLKSY
+276 KAYTKEYQKILKNYKQNKIGVQDMLEQTDDLRKAYDIKAVRIDRYGEEIKAIFERFKMRGLDVNKVKPNVIMKDVLEGIRKIKKKIPKPLE
-290 RSKKID
+290 SKKIESG
-296 DKTFT
+296 TFRY
-301 IKSNKIQ
+301 NK
-308 KEYLENVERI
+308 N
-318 NRYDLEV
+318 
-325 RQQFE
+325 
-330 KVRNFFRPKPKGR
+330 
-343 KSRRKPTLIDD
+343 KSRVNA
-354 FTKKQKQI
+354 KQMSNDI
-362 KKEFPEAQGGFKE
+362 AM
-375 KIDKSFRGDVRV
+375 
-387 KDDGTFEYIDTLK
+387 
-400 KDPNLISLNTDTGV
+400 LNKDTGV

-424 PIA
+424 PTA

>member
-1 MERFNPITDLQPIDP
+1 MERFNPIIDLQPIDP

-202 KRRPPKVNFSDLP
+202 KRKPPKVNFSDLP
-215 LKERMRIAAL
+215 LKERMRIASI
-225 NKKNFPKVS
+225 NQKNFPKVS
-234 ERRGIGI
+234 REGILTRRNASLRRDLLNLERKIPE
-241 KKFEKLIGK
+241 FEIF
-250 NPEAQF
+250 QF
-256 QDYLR
+256 MRKANLKSPTLLKSNLNKTYTKEYQKIMKAYKQEKMSVLDMLEQTDDLR
-261 KSKLSSPLKL
+261 KAYRTKAL
-271 KIDLN
+271 KIDRYGEEVMAIFERFKMRGLDVKNVIMKDVLEGIRKIKKQIPKPLEGKKIESGTFRYNKNKSRVNAKQMSNDIAMLN
-276 KAYQNERTKLLKSY
+276 K
-290 RSKKID
+290 
-296 DKTFT
+296 
-301 IKSNKIQ
+301 
-308 KEYLENVERI
+308 
-318 NRYDLEV
+318 
-325 RQQFE
+325 
-330 KVRNFFRPKPKGR
+330 
-343 KSRRKPTLIDD
+343 
-354 FTKKQKQI
+354 
-362 KKEFPEAQGGFKE
+362 
-375 KIDKSFRGDVRV
+375 
-387 KDDGTFEYIDTLK
+387 
-400 KDPNLISLNTDTGV
+400 DTGV

-424 PIA
+424 PTA

>member
-110 IRKPVNVPQFKR
+110 IRRPVSVPQFKR

-145 GLVFKTLRN
+145 GLVLKTLRN

-202 KRRPPKVNFSDLP
+202 KRKPPKINFSDLP
-215 LKERMRIAAL
+215 LKERMRIASI

-234 ERRGIGI
+234 REGILTRRNARI
-241 KKFEKLIGK
+241 KRDLLNLEKKIPEFEIF
-250 NPEAQF
+250 QF
-256 QDYLR
+256 MKKANL
-261 KSKLSSPLKL
+261 KSPTLLKSN
-271 KIDLN
+271 LN
-276 KAYQNERTKLLKSY
+276 KAYTKEYQKILKNYKQNKIGVQDMLEQTDDLRKAYRTKALKIDRY
-290 RSKKID
+290 GEEIKAIFERFKMRGLDVNKVKPNVIMKDVLEGIRKIKKKI
-296 DKTFT
+296 
-301 IKSNKIQ
+301 
-308 KEYLENVERI
+308 
-318 NRYDLEV
+318 
-325 RQQFE
+325 
-330 KVRNFFRPKPKGR
+330 PKPLEGKKIESGTFR
-343 KSRRKPTLIDD
+343 YNKNKSRVNA
-354 FTKKQKQI
+354 KQMSNDI
-362 KKEFPEAQGGFKE
+362 AM
-375 KIDKSFRGDVRV
+375 
-387 KDDGTFEYIDTLK
+387 
-400 KDPNLISLNTDTGV
+400 LNKDTGV

-424 PIA
+424 PTA